1 MGFQN
6 ENQLKVGASVKAT
19 INDKVVEAKVI
30 GIGFNRVTLRS
41 EKGNEVSY
49 AFNSEKFL
57 RWFNQV
63 PLNEVAKN
71 HAESG
76 KKDILEGLKIVTSG
90 PTIKERTTTPK
101 EKESRYKL
109 DFDFYGEKKDEKISA
124 FLSEAS
130 LYANTEREGRL
141 SVLFALT
148 VSDGQGFQSS
158 MIIVHALTC
167 AQKLNKHS
175 DAEWLQM
182 IKSRNVDECYW
193 DSFDDMDREDIRSF
207 CNLIVAYANDEKR
220 EIILDDLF
228 SKVLPKDEKEA
239 MFVAQLLCDGGINKY
254 DLTCTGLTE
263 NLLKDNRWSY
273 GMRDEDY
280 DDEGNVIAERELVSN
295 NEVEYPPHVGWLSFL
310 ISLLFSYFSF
320 FVLPPICPFNL
331 VALILKPYLCML
343 FRIQKAFFFKFLVF
357 FDRII
362 HKGLDRNPA
371 SRDKIPIHFQILWL

>member
-6 ENQLKVGASVKAT
+6 ENQLKVGVSVKAT
-19 INDKVVEAKVI
+19 INGKVVEAKVI

-49 AFNSEKFL
+49 AFNSERFL
-57 RWFNQV
+57 KWFNHT
-63 PLNEVAKN
+63 PLSEVAKN

-90 PTIKERTTTPK
+90 PSVKERTTTPK

-109 DFDFYGEKKDEKISA
+109 DFDFFGEKKDEKISA

-141 SVLFALT
+141 SVLFVST
-148 VSDGQGFQSS
+148 VSEGQGFQAS

-239 MFVAQLLCDGGINKY
+239 MFVAQLLCDGGINKCG
-254 DLTCTGLTE
+254 LSCAGLTARLLAD
-263 NLLKDNRWSY
+263 NLGYYGLLVESDN
-273 GMRDEDY
+273 
-280 DDEGNVIAERELVSN
+280 EREA
-295 NEVEYPPHVGWLSFL
+295 VE
-310 ISLLFSYFSF
+310 
-320 FVLPPICPFNL
+320 
-331 VALILKPYLCML
+331 
-343 FRIQKAFFFKFLVF
+343 
-357 FDRII
+357 
-362 HKGLDRNPA
+362 
-371 SRDKIPIHFQILWL
+371 